1 MTLGCSVCPEL
12 ALDEWGQEIVAS
24 LNGKRYPF
32 GGVIELTDRCNL
44 TCVHCYINQPAGDQA
59 LKARELTLEQVKTII
74 DQLADAGTLFLTLTG
89 GEVLLRPDFSEIY
102 MYARQ
107 RGMLLTLFTNGT
119 LITERIAKLLAESHP
134 QLVEITLYGAT
145 KATYEKV
152 TGIPGS
158 FEKCLHGIQMLVE
171 RKIPTALKTILI
183 RPNYHEL
190 AGMKDLSDKLGVPF
204 RYDGILWP
212 RLDKTGDM
220 GEFQISS
227 KELLDLDKKDP
238 LRKTEWEK
246 VARETTGQP
255 IRAEFVY
262 NCGAGMHSFH
272 IDSMGRMSICTMS
285 RKPSFSLL
293 EMSFMDA
300 WEKLGTLRAS
310 KRQLKT
316 ACQTCT
322 LGGLCFQCPGWS
334 QAVHDDDETPVD
346 FVCELAH
353 LRYNE
358 VTERSIIF
366 TEEMKL

>member
-12 ALDEWGQEIVAS
+12 ALDQWGQEIVAS

-44 TCVHCYINQPAGDQA
+44 TCVHCYINQAAGDQA
-59 LKARELTLEQVKTII
+59 FKARELSLEQVKSII
-74 DQLADAGTLFLTLTG
+74 DQLAEAGTLFLTLTG
-89 GEVLLRPDFSEIY
+89 GEVLLRPDFSAIY

-107 RGMLLTLFTNGT
+107 HGLLVTLFTNGT
-119 LITERIAKLLAESHP
+119 LITQKIADLLADSHP

-145 KATYEKV
+145 EGTYEKV

-158 FEKCLHGIQMLVE
+158 YEKCIRGIQLLVE
-171 RKIPTALKTILI
+171 RKVPTALKTILI
-183 RPNYHEL
+183 RPNIHEL
-190 AGMKDLSDKLGVPF
+190 SEMQALANRLGVQF

-227 KELLDLDKKDP
+227 RELLDLDKNDP
-238 LRKTEWEK
+238 LRKKEWDK
-246 VARETTGQP
+246 VAKETTGQP

-285 RKPSFSLL
+285 RQPSFSLL
-293 EMSFMDA
+293 EMSFKDA
-300 WEKLGTLRAS
+300 WEKIGTVRAS
-310 KRQLKT
+310 KRKLKT

-334 QAVHDDDETPVD
+334 QAVHTDDETPVD

-358 VTERSIIF
+358 VTERRFIIK
-366 TEEMKL
+366 EEMKS